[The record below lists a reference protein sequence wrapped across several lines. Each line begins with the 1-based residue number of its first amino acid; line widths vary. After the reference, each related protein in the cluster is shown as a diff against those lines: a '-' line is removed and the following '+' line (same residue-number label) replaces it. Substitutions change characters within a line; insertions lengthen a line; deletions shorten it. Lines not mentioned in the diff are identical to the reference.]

1 MDINDKQLEILNVA
15 ENLFSIKGF
24 DGTSVRDIA
33 SEANVNVA
41 MINYYFGSKEGLLDT
56 LINVRVENFKMNAAV
71 LIGIASPLEKLEK
84 MIELYVK
91 SMNSNRGLYQV
102 IAVESTIKRKLL
114 LSESFKELKYHNLKV
129 IEDIVQEGVN
139 QGIFQ
144 GGNSCIHI
152 HATLMGTFMNFQ
164 MNSLFLKTMLGLT
177 SDEEY
182 SNYIENEVVCY
193 LQKNIRALLTYTSD
207 PNSV

>member
-1 MDINDKQLEILNVA
+1 MEINDKQLEILNVA

-56 LINVRVENFKMNAAV
+56 LITVRVENFKMDAGS
-71 LIGIASPLEKLEK
+71 LRGIVSPMEQLEK
-84 MIELYVK
+84 MIELYVR

-114 LSESFKELKYHNLKV
+114 LSDSFKELKHHNLKV
-129 IEDIVQEGVN
+129 IEEVVQYGVDR
-139 QGIFQ
+139 GVFQ
-144 GGNSCIHI
+144 PGNSYVHI

-164 MNSLFLKTMLGLT
+164 MNYLFLKSTLNLDSEEAY
-177 SDEEY
+177 SD
-182 SNYIENEVVCY
+182 YIETELVYY
-193 LQKNIRALLTYTSD
+193 LQKNIKALLTYE
-207 PNSV
+207 N